1 MDNVYSQAF
10 TEVLEVLKNSEKSI
24 ISKIPANFIDFL
36 NKYKDKNYMV
46 EIDFSDEN
54 WDDKVKKETQALLAL
69 IYRDYIVSQK
79 DRERLLIEE
88 REEQKR
94 IENEI
99 REKYNLDN
107 LFKERVDNNT
117 NNNVEIVKYKE
128 SILKKFINK
137 LKSIFI

>member
-137 LKSIFI
+137 LKRIFI

>member
-24 ISKIPANFIDFL
+24 ISKIPVNFIDFL

-69 IYRDYIVSQK
+69 IYRDYIVSQEE
-79 DRERLLIEE
+79 RERLLIEE

-94 IENEI
+94 IEDEI
-99 REKYNLDN
+99 REKYNADN
-107 LFKERVDNNT
+107 LFKERVNNNT

-128 SILKKFINK
+128 SILKKLINK

>member
-24 ISKIPANFIDFL
+24 ISKIPVNFIDFL

-69 IYRDYIVSQK
+69 IYRDYIVSQEE
-79 DRERLLIEE
+79 RERLLIEE

-94 IENEI
+94 IEDEI
-99 REKYNLDN
+99 REKYNPDN
-107 LFKERVDNNT
+107 LFKERVNNNT

-128 SILKKFINK
+128 SILKKLINK

>member
-128 SILKKFINK
+128 SILKKFKNK
-137 LKSIFI
+137 LKRIFI